1 MLYFLINSIILFP
14 FSIGLI
20 FGYIFNLDETTTLSI
35 AVFTIIISLTLFM
48 ISAIYYL
55 IKKERISLDI

>member
-1 MLYFLINSIILFP
+1 MLYLLINSIILFP

>member
-20 FGYIFNLDETTTLSI
+20 FAYVFNLDETTTLSI
-35 AVFTIIISLTLFM
+35 ALFTIIISLTLFM

-55 IKKERISLDI
+55 IKKERIPLDI

>member
-1 MLYFLINSIILFP
+1 MLYLLMNSIILFP

>member
-1 MLYFLINSIILFP
+1 MLYFLLNSIILFP

-20 FGYIFNLDETTTLSI
+20 FGFVFNLTETETLSI
-35 AVFTIIISLTLFM
+35 AVFTIMISLALFM

-55 IKKERISLDI
+55 IKKERISIDI

>member
-20 FGYIFNLDETTTLSI
+20 FPYIFNLDETITLSI
-35 AVFTIIISLTLFM
+35 AIFTIIISLSLFM
-48 ISAIYYL
+48 VSAVYYL

>member
-20 FGYIFNLDETTTLSI
+20 FPYIFNLDETITLSI
-35 AVFTIIISLTLFM
+35 AILTILISLSLFM
-48 ISAIYYL
+48 ISAVYYL
-55 IKKERISLDI
+55 IKKERIPLDI